1 MLWVVAS
8 ELTTCSGSPV
18 ISASPGGLYWEPFG
32 SMAAGDFGV
41 LKEYGPKSPL
51 RYTTTFCRVPFSPGI
66 TACVIAGV
74 VCTFAQLG
82 SAAILICFIL
92 GGVPSSLIVPVTDPA
107 VAASTGLPAEAAG
120 ASEVGW
126 FPPPPQLIS
135 ATARAAAV

>member
-1 MLWVVAS
+1 MVTGDLSVS
-8 ELTTCSGSPV
+8 KK
-18 ISASPGGLYWEPFG
+18 YW
-32 SMAAGDFGV
+32 
-41 LKEYGPKSPL
+41 LKSPL

-66 TACVIAGV
+66 TSCVIAGV

-107 VAASTGLPAEAAG
+107 VAASTGLPGEAAG

-135 ATARAAAV
+135 ATAGTAAVATNNTDLPLMAY